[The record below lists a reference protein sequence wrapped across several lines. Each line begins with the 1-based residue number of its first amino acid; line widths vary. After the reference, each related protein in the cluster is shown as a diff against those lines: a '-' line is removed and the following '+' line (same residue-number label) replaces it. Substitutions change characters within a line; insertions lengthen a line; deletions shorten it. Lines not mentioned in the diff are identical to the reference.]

1 MNPQVEHPL
10 LMQIV
15 AVVAAIF
22 VIWLTVRMVRGNPG
36 AFQRESIS
44 KSFFTMG
51 VLALILIAFIAVCV
65 WLLRN
70 YS

>member
-1 MNPQVEHPL
+1 MNSQISHPILNQILVL
-10 LMQIV
+10 LT
-15 AVVAAIF
+15 AIA
-22 VIWLTVRMVRGNPG
+22 VIWFTVRMIRGNPT
-36 AFQRESIS
+36 AFNRESLS